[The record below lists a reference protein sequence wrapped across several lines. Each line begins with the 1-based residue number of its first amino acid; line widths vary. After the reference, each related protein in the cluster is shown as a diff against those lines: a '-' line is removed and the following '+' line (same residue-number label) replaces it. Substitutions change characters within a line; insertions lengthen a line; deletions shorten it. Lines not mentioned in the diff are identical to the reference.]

1 MVVYEGWQFPML
13 LCFIFVEDNQKWK
26 VITKNKMDN
35 SRFVDEESIP
45 LVQGKNYDDYS
56 TLKTS
61 KVDETS
67 LKEPDT
73 TEATSTLQLIQKNEI
88 KLLHCTDTWMWQ
100 VTQALLI

>member
-1 MVVYEGWQFPML
+1 
-13 LCFIFVEDNQKWK
+13 
-26 VITKNKMDN
+26 MDN

-88 KLLHCTDTWMWQ
+88 KLLHCTDT
-100 VTQALLI
+100 

>member
-1 MVVYEGWQFPML
+1 
-13 LCFIFVEDNQKWK
+13 
-26 VITKNKMDN
+26 MDN

-61 KVDETS
+61 RVDETS

-88 KLLHCTDTWMWQ
+88 KLLHCTDT
-100 VTQALLI
+100 

>member
-1 MVVYEGWQFPML
+1 
-13 LCFIFVEDNQKWK
+13 
-26 VITKNKMDN
+26 MDN

-61 KVDETS
+61 RVDETS

-73 TEATSTLQLIQKNEI
+73 TEATLTLQLIQKNEI
-88 KLLHCTDTWMWQ
+88 KLLHCTDT
-100 VTQALLI
+100 